1 MEYQERLRAM
11 SAKQYA
17 GINTVSNALPQHPY
31 LQVHALALLLPL
43 TIALSLGL
51 CWACQ
56 LDARAQEAKYF
67 AANQQVQ
74 ERSTRVYT
82 IALIGHAPAEGLSP
96 PHCRAPLGLPLCT
109 RAKTQ
114 CTLSGDHAPMKIF
127 A

>member
-1 MEYQERLRAM
+1 M

-74 ERSTRVYT
+74 ERSTRAFGYPCPDW
-82 IALIGHAPAEGLSP
+82 ARARGGPFSP
-96 PHCRAPLGLPLCT
+96 TLPRAT
-109 RAKTQ
+109 RVT
-114 CTLSGDHAPMKIF
+114 SVH
-127 A
+127 